1 MNKILKKNS
10 SFTLIELLVVIVI
23 IGILAGLVTIA
34 ATSFINNSHNA
45 RMVAELAGISKKL
58 IGETEF
64 PAGNFCMEDSDNAGV
79 QTLLTFLEME
89 KLPSHPLYKYTGT
102 DGKAHENTNECF
114 LYFSDGEHY
123 SIRVPTVGNKG
134 YLIQESRN
142 PNPQGIQEKCEEG
155 WIPFGNRCVMKYEAK
170 GKNSSGTV
178 DDGHAGLNP
187 ASYEAV
193 SVAEGRPWVGN
204 ATAGDANRLEWQYAK
219 DACEAIGAHL
229 ITNAEWMAIARD
241 IESVDSNWDKS
252 GAKDI
257 LNRGN
262 SNKSQSYVASTD
274 NNPYTGTAGD
284 WINKR
289 THTLSNGQVI
299 WDIAGNVWEWVDEIR
314 TTSELDSYFKNVSG
328 VSNNA
333 WHEYKLANLFN
344 NATKLP
350 YSMAGFLGAYNGE
363 DNGVGKIY
371 IRYTA
376 SADNS
381 NKGDTARHAFLRG
394 GHWNYG
400 ANAGVFALDLSYS
413 PSYSNGHIGFRC
425 AR

>member
-1 MNKILKKNS
+1 MNKTLKKNS

-64 PAGNFCMEDSDNAGV
+64 PRGNFCMEDGSNEAKK
-79 QTLLTFLEME
+79 LLDFLEME
-89 KLPSHPLYKYTGT
+89 KAPEHPLYKTGET
-102 DGKAHENTNECF
+102 HLTTNECF

-170 GKNSSGTV
+170 AEKNGNIIICGSGGCDLTE
-178 DDGHAGLNP
+178 HT
-187 ASYEAV
+187 AV
-193 SVAEGRPWVGN
+193 SVPNGNPWWRIN
-204 ATAGDANRLEWQYAK
+204 QYKAK
-219 DACEAIGAHL
+219 VACESIGAHL

-241 IESVDSNWDKS
+241 IESVDSNWNKTTNE
-252 GAKDI
+252 

-262 SNKSQSYVASTD
+262 SDSGKTLDGTD
-274 NNPYTGTAGD
+274 EMLDQNGGWA
-284 WINKR
+284 INKR

-299 WDIAGNVWEWVDEIR
+299 WDIAGNVEEWVDEIIP
-314 TTSELDSYFKNVSG
+314 TQAGIIGGTNGNYSEINGVDGVDWENSTNPHISYTQVGPKDQVFTSS
-328 VSNNA
+328 
-333 WHEYKLANLFN
+333 
-344 NATKLP
+344 
-350 YSMAGFLGAYNGE
+350 
-363 DNGVGKIY
+363 NGVGKIWKRISLVDDY
-371 IRYTA
+371 
-376 SADNS
+376 
-381 NKGDTARHAFLRG
+381 GFVRG
-394 GHWNYG
+394 GYRDQG
-400 ANAGVFALDLSYS
+400 VNAGVFCLSLGDLPLDGGSRL
-413 PSYSNGHIGFRC
+413 GFRC
-425 AR
+425 VR

>member
-1 MNKILKKNS
+1 MNKTLRKNS

-142 PNPQGIQEKCEEG
+142 PNPQGIQEKCDEG
-155 WIPFGNRCVMKYEAK
+155 WIPFGNRCIMQYEAK
-170 GKNSSGTV
+170 KGT
-178 DDGHAGLNP
+178 GNIAT
-187 ASYEAV
+187 
-193 SVAEGRPWVGN
+193 SVATGTPWVSIYQ
-204 ATAGDANRLEWQYAK
+204 DVAK
-219 DACEAIGAHL
+219 AECEKINAHL

-241 IESVDSNWDKS
+241 IEAQGANWTDGTVGS
-252 GAKDI
+252 GVLK
-257 LNRGN
+257 RGN
-262 SNKSQSYVASTD
+262 IGIATD
-274 NNPYTGTAGD
+274 TGCYDGPNPDYKGAGSGTNRDSDSPA
-284 WINKR
+284 R
-289 THTLSNGQVI
+289 LVLSNGQSI
-299 WDIAGNVWEWVDEIR
+299 WDFSGNVWEWVDHTIAK
-314 TTSELDSYFKNVSG
+314 DDVSSTAG
-328 VSNNA
+328 WTEFSSA
-333 WHEYKLANLFN
+333 TFN
-344 NATKLP
+344 DTHLP
-350 YSMAGFLGAYNGE
+350 KSQVIPLEAIPSTLGG
-363 DNGVGKIY
+363 GKIY
-371 IRYTA
+371 YG
-376 SADNS
+376 SADP
-381 NKGDTARHAFLRG
+381 RAFLRG
-394 GHWNYG
+394 GDWNDG
-400 ANAGVFALDLSYS
+400 AGAGVFALNLDHS
-413 PSYSNGHIGFRC
+413 PSISDTGIGFRC